1 MFGTVIWWSVSEL
14 WWTCRTLVTCRT
26 VGCWWSCILMMWF
39 ICIAVEWLEL
49 LYEPLNY
56 GENDLFGCLI
66 IIVIKLYMVYYLWWF
81 FIWAWVVKLYANWAG
96 ILLSQYGKK
105 SKKAVNKWAKK
116 WSACIWANWA
126 YSNYNCKN
134 QPMLYGPT
142 GLNSFSSYC
151 LCHVARHVAHHV
163 ISLDTCQRPVKYVM
177 TNIVTNTV
185 VITWWQTCNCH

>member
-26 VGCWWSCILMMWF
+26 IGCWWSCILMMWF

-56 GENDLFGCLI
+56 GGNDLFGCLI

-81 FIWAWVVKLYANWAG
+81 FIWAWVIKLDANWAG
-96 ILLSQYGKK
+96 ILLSQYGK
-105 SKKAVNKWAKK
+105 KKAVNKWAKK
-116 WSACIWANWA
+116 WSACIWVNWA

-134 QPMLYGPT
+134 QPMLYGPIR
-142 GLNSFSSYC
+142 LNSF
-151 LCHVARHVAHHV
+151 L
-163 ISLDTCQRPVKYVM
+163 
-177 TNIVTNTV
+177 
-185 VITWWQTCNCH
+185 W